1 MTQPVSKRYRLELAQ
16 ELASFAPIDLESL
29 LSIEHCGCGQ
39 EFSHAQ
45 LQHSDNP
52 KTYVTFAIHEGD
64 RVNCSRCGAWYVAV
78 EDGLRRVW

>member
-1 MTQPVSKRYRLELAQ
+1 MTQPVSKRCRLELAQ
-16 ELASFAPIDLESL
+16 ELASFAPIDLEPL
-29 LSIEHCGCGQ
+29 LSIERCSCGQ
-39 EFSHAQ
+39 EFSHAN

-52 KTYVTFAIHEGD
+52 DVYLSFRIDEGD